1 MTPTLGAAFL
11 LGLTASGH
19 CVLMCGPLVAAV
31 QPREWK
37 GAALM
42 HVTRLSVYAAIGA
55 ATGAAGAAISS
66 LGASRWLAWV
76 VAATLLTQAV
86 ISWRGT
92 TGTSPIGR
100 AAGRVVSSL
109 GQRVQAR
116 GAWAPVT
123 WGLINGLLPCG
134 MVYGA
139 ATLAVGL
146 ASPLAGA
153 AAMTAF
159 GFGTVP
165 VLMLVAR
172 PASALLRT
180 LAARRPWLAPAVLVV
195 LAVLIGMRG
204 LPAAAPGTSADPHAA
219 HMHHT
224 QASNPQR

>member
-1 MTPTLGAAFL
+1 MIPTLGAAFL

-19 CVLMCGPLVAAV
+19 CVLMCGPIVAAV
-31 QPREWK
+31 QPRDWR

-42 HVTRLSVYAAIGA
+42 HGTRISVYAAIGA
-55 ATGAAGAAISS
+55 ATGAAGAAISG
-66 LGASRWLAWV
+66 LGAGRWLAWL
-76 VAATLLTQAV
+76 VAATLLAQAV

-92 TGTSPIGR
+92 TGTSPVGR
-100 AAGRVVSSL
+100 AAGRLVSSL

-116 GAWAPVT
+116 GIWAPVT

-146 ASPLAGA
+146 ASPVSGA
-153 AAMTAF
+153 AAMAAF
-159 GFGTVP
+159 GLGTVP

-180 LAARRPWLAPAVLVV
+180 LVARRPWLAPAVLVI
-195 LAVLIGMRG
+195 LALIIGMRG
-204 LPAAAPGTSADPHAA
+204 MPSPGSATSADPHAA
-219 HMHHT
+219 HMHHA

>member
-1 MTPTLGAAFL
+1 MIPTLGAAFL

-31 QPREWK
+31 QPRDWR

-42 HVTRLSVYAAIGA
+42 HGTRISVYAAIGA
-55 ATGAAGAAISS
+55 ATGAAGAAISG
-66 LGASRWLAWV
+66 LGAGRWLAWL
-76 VAATLLTQAV
+76 VAATLLAQAV

-92 TGTSPIGR
+92 TGTSPVGR
-100 AAGRVVSSL
+100 AAGRLVSSL

-116 GAWAPVT
+116 GIWAPVT

-134 MVYGA
+134 MLYGA

-146 ASPLAGA
+146 ASPVSGA
-153 AAMTAF
+153 AAMAAF
-159 GFGTVP
+159 GLGTVP

-180 LAARRPWLAPAVLVV
+180 LAARRPWLAPAVLVI
-195 LAVLIGMRG
+195 LALIIGMRG
-204 LPAAAPGTSADPHAA
+204 MPSPGSAASADPHAA
-219 HMHHT
+219 HMHHA